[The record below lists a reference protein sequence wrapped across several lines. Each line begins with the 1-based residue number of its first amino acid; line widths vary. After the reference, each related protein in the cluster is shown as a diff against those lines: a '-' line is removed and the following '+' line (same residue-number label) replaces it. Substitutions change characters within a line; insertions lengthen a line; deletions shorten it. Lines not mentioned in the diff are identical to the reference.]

1 MIIIAEG
8 VGCDAPPQPCLLSL
22 WERGMVWNSQHKDGF
37 AFGQDQLWVGAAET
51 GLFTG
56 KIRHLAVFS
65 VCDPVLESFIVWR
78 GFRSRHASQG
88 EPQLACLVFDG
99 LFE

>member
-1 MIIIAEG
+1 MIIIANG
-8 VGCDAPPQPCLLSL
+8 VGCDAPPQPCPLSF
-22 WERGMVWNSQHKDGF
+22 WERGMIWNSQHKDGF
-37 AFGQDQLWVGAAET
+37 AFGQDQLRVSAAEA

-56 KIRHLAVFS
+56 KIRHLTVFS
-65 VCDPVLESFIVWR
+65 VSYPVLESFIVWR

-88 EPQLACLVFDG
+88 EPQLACFVLDG